1 MDFDFAIV
9 WKYLPVLAKGA
20 VTTVELTALAI
31 VIGSVLGLFI
41 ALASIS
47 KNWVVRS
54 LARFYTWLIRGT
66 PLLLQLFVIYYGLP
80 LQMGIKLSP
89 FAAAVTGLSIN
100 SAAYIAEIIRAAI
113 QSIDKGQMEAARS
126 IGMSYFQAMMRII
139 LPQAYRRMIPPLG
152 NEFIA
157 LLKDSSLVATIS
169 MVDLMRTAQQMYA
182 TTFRPMEIFLAAG
195 ALYLLLTTFF
205 TVTFGRLE
213 RRLAVY
219 D

>member
-1 MDFDFAIV
+1 MDFAVI

-20 VTTVELTALAI
+20 VTTVELTALAV
-31 VIGSVLGLFI
+31 VIGTLLGLVI
-41 ALASIS
+41 AFAAIS
-47 KNWVVRS
+47 KNVI
-54 LARFYTWLIRGT
+54 LKGFARFYTWLIRGT
-66 PLLLQLFVIYYGLP
+66 PLLLQLFLIYYGLP
-80 LQMGIKLSP
+80 QLGLTLSP
-89 FAAAVTGLSIN
+89 FAAAVAGLSIN
-100 SAAYIAEIIRAAI
+100 SAAYIAEIVRAAI

-126 IGMSYFQAMMRII
+126 IGMSYFQAMSRVI
-139 LPQAYRRMIPPLG
+139 LPQAYLRMIPPLG

-182 TTFRPMEIFLAAG
+182 TTFRPMEIFIAAG

-213 RRLAVY
+213 RKLAVY
-219 D
+219 Q